1 MRSNGFTQYLHS
13 GGIGKSKDNRSL
25 IPSIAKKVAEAK
37 VVKGV
42 VCLNNGKPNGG
53 TWKTPS
59 LDIALNSKAGFKGG
73 ETG

>member
-1 MRSNGFTQYLHS
+1 MHS
-13 GGIGKSKDNRSL
+13 GGISKKGDNRAL

-37 VVKGV
+37 QVKGV

-53 TWKTPS
+53 TWKTPFI
-59 LDIALNSKAGFKGG
+59 DIALNSKAGFKGG